1 MEYNYYIPYI
11 VSLCIDNKYY
21 YLWSMYTAV
30 ALDVQCVLVSLV
42 N

>member
-1 MEYNYYIPYI
+1 MEYNYYILYI
-11 VSLCIDNKYY
+11 VSLCIDIY

-42 N
+42 D